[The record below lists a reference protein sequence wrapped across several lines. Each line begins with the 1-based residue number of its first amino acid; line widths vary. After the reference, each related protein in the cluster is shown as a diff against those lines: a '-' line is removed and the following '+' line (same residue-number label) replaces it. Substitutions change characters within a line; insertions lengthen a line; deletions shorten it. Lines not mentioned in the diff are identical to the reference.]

1 MSCFVVARVG
11 WKWLTRLYT
20 FVFIF
25 IIKQVEVKGIERR
38 RIVAAL
44 NKKEMFK
51 FVSEKS
57 NHRLC
62 KGKKR
67 GGKKFSPLNY
77 KKNKLKSSGR
87 KVSPRALSN

>member
-11 WKWLTRLYT
+11 CKCLTRLYT

-25 IIKQVEVKGIERR
+25 IIKRVEVKGIERR
-38 RIVAAL
+38 RIVAAF
-44 NKKEMFK
+44 NEKEMFK

-57 NHRLC
+57 NRRLC

-67 GGKKFSPLNY
+67 GGKKIFPVEL
-77 KKNKLKSSGR
+77 
-87 KVSPRALSN
+87 